1 MPAPPSR
8 HRTTPIVIGISRT
21 TFKTVTEHTVKAGK
35 MSDSFTPLR
44 ALLIGAVSAILATS
58 AAPAVVAAEAE
69 PVASRQEPSLE
80 GLYSDWS
87 LYAMQENG
95 NLTCYLSSG
104 LERSSDN
111 VARRRPAVVLITN
124 RPAEGRRGVVSVN
137 PGYIYEDNSQVLMS
151 IGRRQFHLFSAGGSA
166 WAGDAD
172 DLQIISAIRGGS
184 TLVVTGHAKNGPT
197 TTDTFSL
204 RGFGP
209 ALAALDHACPV
220 AGAAATPGPR
230 AARKTRKKS
239 R

>member
-1 MPAPPSR
+1 M
-8 HRTTPIVIGISRT
+8 TPIVIGICRT
-21 TFKTVTEHTVKAGK
+21 TFKIVTEHTVKAGK
-35 MSDSFTPLR
+35 MTDSLSPLR
-44 ALLIGAVSAILATS
+44 ALLFGALTTIVAAT
-58 AAPAVVAAEAE
+58 ATPAVLAADAV
-69 PVASRQEPSLE
+69 PGDSRQEPSLE

-104 LERSSDN
+104 LERSSDS

-137 PGYIYEDNSQVLMS
+137 PGYTYEDNSQVLMS
-151 IGRRQFHLFSAGGSA
+151 IGRRQFHLFTAGGSA
-166 WAGDAD
+166 WAEDAD

-209 ALAALDHACPV
+209 ALAALDRACPV
-220 AGAAATPGPR
+220 AGAAAAPGPR